1 MEEALHQ
8 ILQYIMAA
16 WQTLCNHSS
25 LFAYNA
31 HEPMMF
37 TTGLFVMLFA
47 VFYAIYGCLSR
58 ATTLRLLFVVCFSYY
73 FYYKSSGCYFLLLA
87 LVTVS
92 DFLIARRMADAD
104 EQSTRRWLVALSAT
118 INLGLLAFFKY
129 TNFFGQLIA
138 DMRGLHFEAFDI
150 FMPVG
155 ISFFTF
161 QSMRYTIDVYRRRI
175 EPLDN
180 MLDYAFY
187 VSFFPQLVAGPIV
200 RARDFIPQ
208 IRKPLCVT
216 RTMLGTGILYIA
228 GGVVKK
234 IVISDYI
241 SVNFVERIFDNP
253 SLYTG
258 FENLMGIYGY
268 ALQIYCDFSGYS
280 DMAIGLALLLGFR
293 FNINFDS
300 PYKSAS
306 ITEFWRRWHISL
318 SSWLK
323 DYLYISLGGNRRG
336 KVRQHINLII
346 TMLLGG
352 LWHGASLNF
361 VLWGLLHGIA
371 LSVHKL
377 WMGITGIKADVRH
390 SSRLLRAICI
400 LVTFHFV
407 CLCWIFFRNTDFA
420 NSMAMMQQIATNFHA
435 DVAWQWMCGYWQ
447 VLVLMAVGYALHF
460 VPASTKTAVRRSAAR
475 MPLWAYVLVLVLAAF
490 VVVQF
495 KSADIQPFIYFQF

>member
-8 ILQYIMAA
+8 ILQYGMAA

-150 FMPVG
+150 FLPVG

-161 QSMRYTIDVYRRRI
+161 QSMSYTIDVYRRRI

-180 MLDYAFY
+180 ILDYAFY

-253 SLYTG
+253 SL
-258 FENLMGIYGY
+258 
-268 ALQIYCDFSGYS
+268 
-280 DMAIGLALLLGFR
+280 
-293 FNINFDS
+293 
-300 PYKSAS
+300 
-306 ITEFWRRWHISL
+306 
-318 SSWLK
+318 
-323 DYLYISLGGNRRG
+323 
-336 KVRQHINLII
+336 
-346 TMLLGG
+346 
-352 LWHGASLNF
+352 
-361 VLWGLLHGIA
+361 
-371 LSVHKL
+371 
-377 WMGITGIKADVRH
+377 
-390 SSRLLRAICI
+390 
-400 LVTFHFV
+400 
-407 CLCWIFFRNTDFA
+407 
-420 NSMAMMQQIATNFHA
+420 
-435 DVAWQWMCGYWQ
+435 
-447 VLVLMAVGYALHF
+447 
-460 VPASTKTAVRRSAAR
+460 
-475 MPLWAYVLVLVLAAF
+475 
-490 VVVQF
+490 
-495 KSADIQPFIYFQF
+495 

>member
-1 MEEALHQ
+1 
-8 ILQYIMAA
+8 
-16 WQTLCNHSS
+16 
-25 LFAYNA
+25 
-31 HEPMMF
+31 
-37 TTGLFVMLFA
+37 
-47 VFYAIYGCLSR
+47 
-58 ATTLRLLFVVCFSYY
+58 
-73 FYYKSSGCYFLLLA
+73 
-87 LVTVS
+87 
-92 DFLIARRMADAD
+92 
-104 EQSTRRWLVALSAT
+104 
-118 INLGLLAFFKY
+118 
-129 TNFFGQLIA
+129 
-138 DMRGLHFEAFDI
+138 
-150 FMPVG
+150 
-155 ISFFTF
+155 
-161 QSMRYTIDVYRRRI
+161 
-175 EPLDN
+175 
-180 MLDYAFY
+180 
-187 VSFFPQLVAGPIV
+187 
-200 RARDFIPQ
+200 
-208 IRKPLCVT
+208 
-216 RTMLGTGILYIA
+216 
-228 GGVVKK
+228 
-234 IVISDYI
+234 
-241 SVNFVERIFDNP
+241 
-253 SLYTG
+253 
-258 FENLMGIYGY
+258 MGIYGY

-323 DYLYISLGGNRRG
+323 DYLYISLGGNSRG
-336 KVRQHINLII
+336 KGRQDINLISI
-346 TMLLGG
+346 MLLGG
-352 LWHGASLNF
+352 LWHGAPPNF